1 MIALVLFIALI
12 LILCAVIALA
22 SWGATTAATGLTLGA
37 SNAALA
43 TSNATLAQ
51 ANTLAQTTISFLIC
65 VFVALLPLIVFGAI
79 RLGVLLG
86 ERKRADAW
94 QVVPRIEQTPTLP
107 APNAPLALPEPRA
120 DSQPQALT
128 LPQPRRVIRRARA
141 ASRTRRANAI
151 AKRWFR

>member
-22 SWGATTAATGLTLGA
+22 SWGATTAATG
-37 SNAALA
+37 AALA
-43 TSNATLAQ
+43 VSNATLAQ
-51 ANTLAQTTISFLIC
+51 TIAAEQFTIQVLLFIL
-65 VFVALLPLIVFGAI
+65 VALLPLIVFGAI

-86 ERKRADAW
+86 ERKRDVAMP
-94 QVVPRIEQTPTLP
+94 QVITRIEQTPTLP

-141 ASRTRRANAI
+141 SSRTRRANAI

>member
-22 SWGATTAATGLTLGA
+22 SWGATTAATG
-37 SNAALA
+37 AALA
-43 TSNATLAQ
+43 VSNATLAQ
-51 ANTLAQTTISFLIC
+51 TIAAEQFTIQVLLFIL
-65 VFVALLPLIVFGAI
+65 VALLPLIVFGAI

-86 ERKRADAW
+86 ERKRDGAMP
-94 QVVPRIEQTPTLP
+94 QVITRIEQTPTLP
-107 APNAPLALPEPRA
+107 APNAQLALPEPRA

>member
-1 MIALVLFIALI
+1 
-12 LILCAVIALA
+12 VIALA
-22 SWGATTAATGLTLGA
+22 SWGATTAATG
-37 SNAALA
+37 AALA
-43 TSNATLAQ
+43 VSNATLAQ
-51 ANTLAQTTISFLIC
+51 TIAAEQFTIQVLLFIL
-65 VFVALLPLIVFGAI
+65 VALLPLIVFGAI

-86 ERKRADAW
+86 ERKRDGAMP
-94 QVVPRIEQTPTLP
+94 QVITRIEQTPTLP
-107 APNAPLALPEPRA
+107 APNALLALPEPRA

>member
-1 MIALVLFIALI
+1 
-12 LILCAVIALA
+12 
-22 SWGATTAATGLTLGA
+22 
-37 SNAALA
+37 
-43 TSNATLAQ
+43 
-51 ANTLAQTTISFLIC
+51 
-65 VFVALLPLIVFGAI
+65 LIVFGAI

-86 ERKRADAW
+86 ERKRDGAMP
-94 QVVPRIEQTPTLP
+94 QVITRIEQTPTLP